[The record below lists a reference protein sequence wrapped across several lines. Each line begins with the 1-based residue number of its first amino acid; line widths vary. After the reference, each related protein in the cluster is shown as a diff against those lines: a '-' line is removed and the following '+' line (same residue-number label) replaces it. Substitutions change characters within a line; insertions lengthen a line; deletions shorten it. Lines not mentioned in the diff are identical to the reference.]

1 MALKTFAGDLLEA
14 LERQDAR
21 KEREARL
28 ARVRDLEPTARAR
41 VERVEPL
48 IAGMAATLCLPAVAV
63 RRAIVRLVA
72 ESEERRRAVLEAEG
86 T

>member
-28 ARVRDLEPTARAR
+28 ARVRDLEPAARVR
-41 VERVEPL
+41 VERAEPL
-48 IAGMAATLCLPAVAV
+48 IAGLAATLGLPVVEV
-63 RRAIVRLVA
+63 RRSIVRLVA
-72 ESEERRRAVLEAEG
+72 DSEERRRAALEAEG
-86 T
+86 A